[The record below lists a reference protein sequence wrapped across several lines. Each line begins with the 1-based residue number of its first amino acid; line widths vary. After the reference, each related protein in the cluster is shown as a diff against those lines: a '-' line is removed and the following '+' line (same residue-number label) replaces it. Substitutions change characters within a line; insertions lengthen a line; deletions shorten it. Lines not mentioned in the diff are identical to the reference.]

1 MPTSFKHQ
9 LETLI
14 ERFGFHYTRNQIKLI
29 LGAVPRAKVDLI
41 EYVLSIVDG
50 NDKLKGK
57 LDELGLLAL
66 QLNTRQIE
74 VFDVDEDNEGPLD
87 KLFQLEV
94 NINELISNAF
104 PFPIENINSLKSLKK
119 GEVYPIFSGSIE
131 LGDGEYKVLLISN
144 VIEKDIELPVTESY
158 LTSEALALKNEDAQ
172 FVIKKKIRT
181 QLFHAIYWSA
191 EKSQLILSVDR
202 NGLSHLSS
210 QDQLFRLRRFLM
222 NNGIDCGMAINVFK
236 AIEPMYNAHDGFVTK
251 LGHVTT
257 DGNPVRIPL
266 KGRQKCLKQDHYHI
280 TGEDNGYVHAKF
292 SVAKKWEFIEDDS
305 ERTVSVEVAL
315 VGKPQMLDTAQP
327 LTDFSV
333 NNARRLQDLK
343 FAVNNVLSHIQSA

>member
-158 LTSEALALKNEDAQ
+158 LTSEALA
-172 FVIKKKIRT
+172 
-181 QLFHAIYWSA
+181 H
-191 EKSQLILSVDR
+191 
-202 NGLSHLSS
+202 
-210 QDQLFRLRRFLM
+210 
-222 NNGIDCGMAINVFK
+222 
-236 AIEPMYNAHDGFVTK
+236 
-251 LGHVTT
+251 
-257 DGNPVRIPL
+257 
-266 KGRQKCLKQDHYHI
+266 
-280 TGEDNGYVHAKF
+280 
-292 SVAKKWEFIEDDS
+292 
-305 ERTVSVEVAL
+305 
-315 VGKPQMLDTAQP
+315 
-327 LTDFSV
+327 
-333 NNARRLQDLK
+333 
-343 FAVNNVLSHIQSA
+343 